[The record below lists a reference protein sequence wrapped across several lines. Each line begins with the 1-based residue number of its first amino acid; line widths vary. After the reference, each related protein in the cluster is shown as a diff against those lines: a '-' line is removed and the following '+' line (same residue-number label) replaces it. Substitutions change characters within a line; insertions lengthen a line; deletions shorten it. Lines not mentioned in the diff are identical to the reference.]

1 MCGFGVAAKIC
12 QPHCKFA
19 EQACFSFFL
28 FAWQAKQT
36 KRKKKK
42 KKLRSTERKKERRK
56 EERRRAKTIAPP
68 AHKHHKGTSKATTTS
83 NQQRARERARVQ
95 VGKKNKQA
103 AQQQQQRQQQQQQ
116 HQQQT
121 RVQFTPSVR
130 QLTAHVAQ
138 LVSFL
143 FEGNSS
149 KAIVTNSTN
158 AGSATLVSVGTDK
171 NRSGASAH
179 SMRLLIGGRRKCA
192 DRH

>member
-1 MCGFGVAAKIC
+1 MGLALPRKSANRIANSLNRLAFL
-12 QPHCKFA
+12 F
-19 EQACFSFFL
+19 FFL
-28 FAWQAKQT
+28 LAWQAKQT

-42 KKLRSTERKKERRK
+42 KKKLRSIERKKERRK

-103 AQQQQQRQQQQQQ
+103 AQQQQQQQQ